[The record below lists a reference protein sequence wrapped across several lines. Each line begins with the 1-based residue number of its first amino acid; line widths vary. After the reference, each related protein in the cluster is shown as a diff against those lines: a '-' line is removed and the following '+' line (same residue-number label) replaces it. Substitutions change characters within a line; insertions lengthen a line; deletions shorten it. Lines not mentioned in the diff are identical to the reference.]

1 MVDTFYLHLEFAG
14 KEGGWSV
21 NLPFLCT
28 RCGVC
33 CTLDDFLTAGE
44 ITATPKEHPQVHAKL
59 KALFDE
65 LGKMWETDEAKY
77 DQYTMHT
84 PCPFLVNNACSI
96 YEIRPGG
103 CRLYPKTAFGMQ
115 TKDCPALTRFKK
127 QRLALKK
134 GKTCKENYY
143 FVGKTAGSAKNGEAV
158 KPAVLTEKQFQACI
172 AKLREAGVTDEEL
185 KLFNDFNKARKK

>member
-1 MVDTFYLHLEFAG
+1 MVDTFFLRLEFAG

-44 ITATPKEHPQVHAKL
+44 INATTKEHPQVHAKL
-59 KALFDE
+59 KTLFNE
-65 LGKMWETDEAKY
+65 LGKMWEADEAKY
-77 DQYTMHT
+77 DSYTMHT
-84 PCPFLVNNACSI
+84 PCPFLVDNSCSI

-127 QRLALKK
+127 QRLALK
-134 GKTCKENYY
+134 GGRTCKESYH
-143 FVGKTAGSAKNGEAV
+143 FVGTADSNKNEEAV
-158 KPAVLTEKQFQACI
+158 EAAVLTEKQFQACV
-172 AKLREAGVTDEEL
+172 AKLQSAGATDEEL
-185 KLFNDFNKARKK
+185 KLFNDLNKTR